1 MTKFIIP
8 IQNIS
13 DVITNSSSE
22 IFICQTD
29 NPEEVAETIKEVLTT
44 VYDSLKKA
52 RSCSGKN
59 TMALYEENLDDI
71 LSISVADN
79 DYTDLGWGY
88 SYEKGDIIIESEYD
102 NSIPSILMD
111 FIYEFFAWNNVEH
124 HHLG

>member
-29 NPEEVAETIKEVLTT
+29 NPDEVAETIKEVLTS
-44 VYDSLKKA
+44 VYDNLKKA

-59 TMALYEENLDDI
+59 TLSLYEENLDDI
-71 LSISVADN
+71 LSISIADD
-79 DYTDLGWGY
+79 DYTDASWGY
-88 SYEKGDIIIESEYD
+88 SYKKGDIIIESEYD

-111 FIYEFFAWNNVEH
+111 FIYEFFAWDKVTRR
-124 HHLG
+124 HLG

>member
-1 MTKFIIP
+1 MTKFLIP

-29 NPEEVAETIKEVLTT
+29 NPKEVAETIKEVLTT

-59 TMALYEENLDDI
+59 TLALYEENLDGI
-71 LSISVADN
+71 LSITVADN
-79 DYTDLGWGY
+79 DYTDSGWGY
-88 SYEKGDIIIESEYD
+88 SYKKGDIIIESEYD

-111 FIYEFFAWNNVEH
+111 FIYEFFAWNKVEQ

>member
-1 MTKFIIP
+1 MKKIIIK

-29 NPEEVAETIKEVLTT
+29 NPEDVAETIKEVLTT

-59 TMALYEENLDDI
+59 TMALYEEDLDDI

-79 DYTDLGWGY
+79 DYTDSGWGY
-88 SYEKGDIIIESEYD
+88 SYKKGDIIIESEYD
-102 NSIPSILMD
+102 NSIPPILMD
-111 FIYEFFAWNNVEH
+111 FIYEFFAWNKVER

>member
-44 VYDSLKKA
+44 ANDNS
-52 RSCSGKN
+52 
-59 TMALYEENLDDI
+59 DDI
-71 LSISVADN
+71 IDN
-79 DYTDLGWGY
+79 F
-88 SYEKGDIIIESEYD
+88 
-102 NSIPSILMD
+102 N
-111 FIYEFFAWNNVEH
+111 
-124 HHLG
+124 

>member
-29 NPEEVAETIKEVLTT
+29 NPDEVAETIKEVLTS
-44 VYDSLKKA
+44 VYDNFKKA

-59 TMALYEENLDDI
+59 TLSLYEENLDDI
-71 LSISVADN
+71 LSISIADD
-79 DYTDLGWGY
+79 DYTDASWGY
-88 SYEKGDIIIESEYD
+88 SYKKGDIIIESEYD

-111 FIYEFFAWNNVEH
+111 FIYEFFAWDKVTRR
-124 HHLG
+124 HLG

>member
-52 RSCSGKN
+52 RSCSGEN
-59 TMALYEENLDDI
+59 TLALYEENLDDI
-71 LSISVADN
+71 LSISVANN
-79 DYTDLGWGY
+79 DYTDSGWGY
-88 SYEKGDIIIESEYD
+88 SYKKGDIIIESEYD

-111 FIYEFFAWNNVEH
+111 FIYEFFAWNKIEQ
-124 HHLG
+124 HHLS

>member
-59 TMALYEENLDDI
+59 TMALYEDDLDGI

-79 DYTDLGWGY
+79 DYTDSGWGY
-88 SYEKGDIIIESEYD
+88 SYKKGDIIIESEYD

-111 FIYEFFAWNNVEH
+111 FIHEFFAWDKVTR